1 MKFCE
6 LDESR
11 RACSDDCDMNAA
23 EGEGSGQTEY
33 VGASA
38 SCGLYGGMDPR
49 YEVNVEDPSL
59 LSWIKLS

>member
-23 EGEGSGQTEY
+23 EREGFGQTEY

-38 SCGLYGGMDPR
+38 SSGLYGGMDPR
-49 YEVNVEDPSL
+49 YEVNVEDPIL